1 MRNFAITTDSNS
13 DLSKDYIDR
22 NHIGVIP
29 YFYEIDH
36 VIYGERVSLRL
47 SDFYKK
53 IQSGCVPKIVDCE
66 VERIKDIFRSYL
78 EEGLDILHIGTT
90 KSFNSS
96 YENLHKAI
104 EELREEYPIARI
116 VELDSKSISMGLGL
130 MITSAV
136 GMKKNGRTMDEIIRW
151 IEKSRTGFWA
161 VFFLADLAYLSR
173 IGLMTQKEALIHRVI
188 RRNPV
193 LILNENGFCSKI
205 RDMKNNKKTFL
216 KMVKMMERRLGKMQD
231 KSLQFC
237 VLHGDVPEQAK
248 VISTYLTRRY
258 PRSSVLIQTANP
270 DMGAKFGKG
279 TIGICLMG
287 EYHDNIGG
295 RDDGKKQKI
304 NSPRIKSIRFRKWDS
319 SQ

>member
-36 VIYGERVSLRL
+36 VVYGERVSLRL

-53 IQSGCVPKIVDCE
+53 IQSGSVPKIMNCN
-66 VERIKDIFRSYL
+66 VERIKEVFRSYL

-90 KSFNSS
+90 HCFNSS
-96 YENLHKAI
+96 YDNLHKAI

-116 VELDSKSISMGLGL
+116 IELDSRSISMGLGL

-136 GMKKNGRTMDEIIRW
+136 AMKKNGRTMDEIIDW
-151 IEKSRTGFWA
+151 IERSRTGFWA
-161 VFFLADLAYLSR
+161 VFFLSDLSYLSR
-173 IGLMTQKEALIHRVI
+173 IGIMTEKEALLHRVL

-193 LILNENGFCSKI
+193 LVMNENGFCQKVK
-205 RDMKNNKKTFL
+205 DMKNNKKTFA
-216 KMVKMMERRLGKMQD
+216 KMIRMMERRLGMMRD

-237 VLHGDVPEQAK
+237 ILHGDAPEQAK
-248 VISTYLTRRY
+248 NAAAYLTRRY

-270 DMGAKFGKG
+270 DMGARFGKG

-287 EYHDNIGG
+287 EYHDNTGG
-295 RDDGKKQKI
+295 RDGQKKQKVD
-304 NSPRIKSIRFRKWDS
+304 SRREQSIGFRKWDS